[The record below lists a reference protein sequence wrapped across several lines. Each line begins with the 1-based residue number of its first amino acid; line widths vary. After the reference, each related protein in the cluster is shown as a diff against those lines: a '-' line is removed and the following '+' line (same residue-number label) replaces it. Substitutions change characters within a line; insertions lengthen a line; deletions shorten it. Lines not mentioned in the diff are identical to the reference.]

1 MGSTDTME
9 VGTGVPMLLFFIP
22 VSALVPGLAYSIAP
36 LQVKVNDGILHL
48 YAFSWL
54 FGILCSALI
63 YYVLCV
69 YIAPPVDSLIDEAVY
84 PPKTVEEEQE
94 RLRSLGR
101 SASLGSKT
109 DLDTPS
115 DEKEADFV

>member
-1 MGSTDTME
+1 
-9 VGTGVPMLLFFIP
+9 
-22 VSALVPGLAYSIAP
+22 
-36 LQVKVNDGILHL
+36 
-48 YAFSWL
+48 
-54 FGILCSALI
+54 LI

-69 YIAPPVDSLIDEAVY
+69 YVSPPVDSFIDEAVY
-84 PPKTVEEEQE
+84 PPQTIEEEEE

-115 DEKEADFV
+115 VEKEADFV

>member
-1 MGSTDTME
+1 M
-9 VGTGVPMLLFFIP
+9 
-22 VSALVPGLAYSIAP
+22 
-36 LQVKVNDGILHL
+36 
-48 YAFSWL
+48 
-54 FGILCSALI
+54 
-63 YYVLCV
+63 
-69 YIAPPVDSLIDEAVY
+69 YIAPPVDSLIYEAVY